1 MSVYFVRFYPIAIRN
16 MLQFFKFFEIA
27 LLQDFN
33 DSEKNPLIPI
43 HVLNNGSLKNGRRK
57 LRDASI

>member
-1 MSVYFVRFYPIAIRN
+1 

-43 HVLNNGSLKNGRRK
+43 HVLNNGSLKTVDESCET
-57 LRDASI
+57 LLFSL